1 MQHISEVTDACD
13 NTDGLRYRIVRERDH
28 CEILLVV
35 HWLARISTKRWNA
48 ADAEESN
55 KRKTNLLLGS
65 RLISLQANEAEQPLY
80 QPSRYRVSL
89 TIINRIILR
98 ESAGVCQA
106 IRVA

>member
-1 MQHISEVTDACD
+1 MQKY
-13 NTDGLRYRIVRERDH
+13 RRIVREKDTVKFVSGPLTYADLD
-28 CEILLVV
+28 ET
-35 HWLARISTKRWNA
+35 AKRGV
-48 ADAEESN
+48 EESN

-98 ESAGVCQA
+98 ESAGVCRS
-106 IRVA
+106 IRVG

>member
-1 MQHISEVTDACD
+1 MQKY
-13 NTDGLRYRIVRERDH
+13 RRIVREKDITVKFVSGPLTYADLD
-28 CEILLVV
+28 ET
-35 HWLARISTKRWNA
+35 AKRGV
-48 ADAEESN
+48 EESN

-98 ESAGVCQA
+98 ESAGVCRS
-106 IRVA
+106 IRVG